1 VTLQVAERGQDEGL
15 AVSLGRGLAGALL
28 FSLPMLMTM
37 EMWWLGF
44 TVEPLRLAL
53 LCVLTF
59 PLLVRLSR
67 VGGLRRTQRLADD
80 VADALVAVAVA
91 TAAAVLILWAF
102 GEIGAGASARE
113 AVGKVV
119 LQAVPGSIGAALA
132 RNQLGSRSAEA
143 ERDEAGGSY
152 GGELMLMGTGALF
165 LSLNVAPTEEVVM
178 IAHQIG
184 VGREIAL
191 LALSLAL
198 MHAFVYS
205 LEFRGTERRRPGEG
219 FVGVLLRYTVVG
231 YVLVMA
237 VNLYVLWTFGRLEG
251 LVPGEALSAM
261 IVLGFPG
268 AIGAAAARLLL

>member
-1 VTLQVAERGQDEGL
+1 VTARAAQRSRNEGL

-53 LCVLTF
+53 LCAVTF

-67 VGGLRRTQRLADD
+67 AGGLRRTQRLADD
-80 VADALVAVAVA
+80 MADALVAVAVA
-91 TAAAVLILWAF
+91 TVAAVLILWAF
-102 GEIGAGASARE
+102 GEIGAGVSMRE

-132 RNQLGSRSAEA
+132 RNQLGSRSAE
-143 ERDEAGGSY
+143 RDAAGGSY
-152 GGELMLMGTGALF
+152 GGELMLMGTALF

-184 VGREIAL
+184 IGREIVL

-205 LEFRGTERRRPGEG
+205 LEFRGTERRHPGEG
-219 FVGVLLRYTVVG
+219 FLGVLLRYTVVG
-231 YVLVMA
+231 YALVLA